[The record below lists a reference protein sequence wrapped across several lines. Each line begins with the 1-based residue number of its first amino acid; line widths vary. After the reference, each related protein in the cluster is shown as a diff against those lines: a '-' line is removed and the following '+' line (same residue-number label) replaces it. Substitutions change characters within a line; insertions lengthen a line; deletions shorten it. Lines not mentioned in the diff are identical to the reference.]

1 MIKKVKCTV
10 TSTCIIRD
18 LNGEEIAG
26 TFFEKELEKTN
37 QKEFKVEKVIKR
49 KSDKLCGKCKDYAN
63 YFSCWIDKK
72 YILI

>member
-10 TSTCIIRD
+10 TWTCIMSD

-49 KSDKLCGKCKDYAN
+49 KIEKLYGKCKDYAN
-63 YFSCWIDKK
+63 YFSSWIDKK

>member
-1 MIKKVKCTV
+1 M
-10 TSTCIIRD
+10 SD

-49 KSDKLCGKCKDYAN
+49 KIEKLYGKCKDYAN
-63 YFSCWIDKK
+63 YFSS
-72 YILI
+72 